1 MEIKRYS
8 CLEGAKQATG
18 ITLIVDVFRAGNTI
32 LSCFQNMVEAVI
44 PVGDLKR
51 AYELKDRYPNYYLA
65 GERNSFPPEGFDF
78 GNSPSEASGFNL
90 DEQTVILTSSAG
102 TQGIV
107 HAGKASRIFIA
118 TFGNAQSI
126 VNYLTKLNPDM
137 VSLVGMGFGSQE
149 KADEDEACTWYI
161 EQKLKGKQVDFRP
174 LKEQLLQSEGAE
186 RLRRIGRRDDL
197 EICLKPDVFHY
208 IPEYD
213 FKRRL
218 LFNTFFPEN

>member
-1 MEIKRYS
+1 MEVKRYS

-18 ITLIVDVFRAGNTI
+18 VTIIVDVFRAGNTI

-44 PVGDLKR
+44 PVGNLKR
-51 AYELKDRYPNYYLA
+51 AYELKDKYPNYYLA

-78 GNSPSEASGFNL
+78 GNSPSEVSDFNL
-90 DEQTVILTSSAG
+90 EDQTVILTSSAG
-102 TQGIV
+102 TQGIIQ
-107 HAGKASRIFIA
+107 ADKASRIFIA

-126 VNYLTKLNPDM
+126 VNYLTKLNPEV
-137 VSLVGMGFGSQE
+137 VSLVAMGFGSEE
-149 KADEDEACTWYI
+149 KAKEDETCTWYL
-161 EQKLKGKQVDFRP
+161 EQKLKGKQVDFSS
-174 LKEQLLQSEGAE
+174 LKEMLLQSEGAE

-213 FKRRL
+213 FQRKV
-218 LFNTFFPEN
+218 LFNTFFPVN

>member
-18 ITLIVDVFRAGNTI
+18 VTLIVDVFRAGNTV
-32 LSCFQNMVEAVI
+32 LSCFQNLAETVI
-44 PVGDLKR
+44 PVGDLKK
-51 AYELKDRYPNYYLA
+51 AYELKDKYPNYYLA

-78 GNSPSEASGFNL
+78 GNSPSKVSDFNL
-90 DEQTVILTSSAG
+90 EDQNVILTSSAG

-107 HAGKASRIFIA
+107 HAGKASRIFVA

-126 VNYLTKLNPDM
+126 VNFLTKLNPEV
-137 VSLVGMGFGSQE
+137 VSLVAMGFGSEE
-149 KADEDEACTWYI
+149 KAEEDETCTWYM
-161 EQKLKGKQVDFRP
+161 EQKLKGKQVNFNS

-213 FKRRL
+213 FQRKV
-218 LFNTFFPEN
+218 LFNTFFPAK

>member
-1 MEIKRYS
+1 MEITRYS

-18 ITLIVDVFRAGNTI
+18 VTIIVDVFRAGNTI

-44 PVGDLKR
+44 PVGNLKR
-51 AYELKDRYPNYYLA
+51 AYELKDKYPNYYLA

-78 GNSPSEASGFNL
+78 GNSPSEVSDFNL
-90 DEQTVILTSSAG
+90 EDQTVILTSSAG
-102 TQGIV
+102 TQGIIQ
-107 HAGKASRIFIA
+107 ADKASRIFIA

-126 VNYLTKLNPDM
+126 VNYLTKLNPEV
-137 VSLVGMGFGSQE
+137 VSLVAMGFGSEE
-149 KADEDEACTWYI
+149 KAKEDETCTWYL
-161 EQKLKGKQVDFRP
+161 EQKLKGKQVDFSS
-174 LKEQLLQSEGAE
+174 LKEMLLQSEGAE

-213 FKRRL
+213 FQRKV
-218 LFNTFFPEN
+218 LFNTFFPVN